1 MLVSSSRRYFCPL
14 RSSVSLG
21 ITSTNLSASSA
32 TGTSSPVYGSIVLS
46 FFSFLSFTVDQ
57 TLFFCG
63 AVADTKFHH
72 RTKALLVS
80 LRYLS
85 PVMNLLRIN
94 RTFHQTH
101 YGFHY
106 QLLPL
111 WLVLSLLSKSLF
123 LHPRCAGRFPEVFP
137 DAF

>member
-57 TLFFCG
+57 TLFFCD

-72 RTKALLVS
+72 RTKALLVN
-80 LRYLS
+80 LS
-85 PVMNLLRIN
+85 EVPFACDEFTCASTVHFTRHITVSITSYHL
-94 RTFHQTH
+94 F
-101 YGFHY
+101 G
-106 QLLPL
+106 
-111 WLVLSLLSKSLF
+111 LS
-123 LHPRCAGRFPEVFP
+123 
-137 DAF
+137 